1 MFEYLGTKYVAIEE
15 DDDFF
20 AGSAVEVAP
29 RLIGCVLHH
38 DNRGKDTAILIA
50 EDEAYDC
57 DEGDEAAHRSNSQL
71 LPHGHAYVHRYRN
84 MWCIDLVC
92 GAEGQGSSVLIR
104 AGVPAV
110 GIDIMAER
118 RSEAADAERA
128 IRERTKGYEKKLC
141 KGPCNVGEALGL
153 YALLDGASLF
163 KPPFRVLRP
172 VSPPRLL
179 LNGPRINVRRDTHRP
194 WRWGHPDYR
203 AWLSAPFSR
212 EEVA

>member
-1 MFEYLGTKYVAIEE
+1 MFEYLGAQYVLLEE
-15 DDDFF
+15 GGDFF
-20 AGSAVEVAP
+20 AGPAFEVAP

-38 DNRGKDTAILIA
+38 DDGGNDTGILIVEA
-50 EDEAYDC
+50 EAY
-57 DEGDEAAHRSNSQL
+57 DEGDEAAHRSASQL
-71 LPHGHAYVHRYRN
+71 LRHGHAYVHRYRN

-104 AGVPAV
+104 AGVPVA
-110 GIDIMAER
+110 GIDIMAGR
-118 RSEAADAERA
+118 RSKAPDADRT

-153 YALLDGASLF
+153 YAQLDGVSLF
-163 KPPFRVLRP
+163 KSPFRVLRP

-179 LNGPRINVRRDTHRP
+179 LNGPRINVPRDAHRL

-203 AWLSAPFSR
+203 VWLSAPFPR